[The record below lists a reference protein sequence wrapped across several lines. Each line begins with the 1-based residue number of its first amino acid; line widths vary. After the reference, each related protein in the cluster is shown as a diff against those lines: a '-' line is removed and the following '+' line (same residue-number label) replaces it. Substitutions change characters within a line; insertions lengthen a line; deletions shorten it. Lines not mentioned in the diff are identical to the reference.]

1 MTRIPAVNALGVV
14 LLQVALVLF
23 GLHYYEPPEGKKK
36 LRPPQAEQVGW
47 IAGP

>member
-1 MTRIPAVNALGVV
+1 MTRIPAVSALGVV

-23 GLHYYEPPEGKKK
+23 GLHYYEPPDAKKK
-36 LRPPQAEQVGW
+36 LRHPQAESVGW